1 MQWKGKEKEIECSP
15 ERGKIKKPRGGPF
28 LETSLGTPGKYPL
41 LPPPFSVSLIFTV
54 LSCFQELDE
63 SRRKTVKLPPPSATP
78 HCQFCDVTVDTQCVT
93 VLLENPVGCRAVE
106 EGRKE
111 EFARKLLQK

>member
-1 MQWKGKEKEIECSP
+1 MLQ
-15 ERGKIKKPRGGPF
+15 
-28 LETSLGTPGKYPL
+28 
-41 LPPPFSVSLIFTV
+41 SLIREGDFLAV

-63 SRRKTVKLPPPSATP
+63 SRCKTVKLPPPSAMP
-78 HCQFCDVTVDTQCVT
+78 HSKFCDVTVGTQCVT
-93 VLLENPVGCRAVE
+93 VLLENPVGCRVVE

>member
-1 MQWKGKEKEIECSP
+1 MESLFS
-15 ERGKIKKPRGGPF
+15 KKVWGPGEMF
-28 LETSLGTPGKYPL
+28 PA
-41 LPPPFSVSLIFTV
+41 LPPPLSVTLIFTV

-78 HCQFCDVTVDTQCVT
+78 HCQFCDVTVGTQCVT

-111 EFARKLLQK
+111 VFARKLLQK

>member
-1 MQWKGKEKEIECSP
+1 MNTCGLQDDIIMNKSCTDYIIVNKRVLTESACF
-15 ERGKIKKPRGGPF
+15 KI
-28 LETSLGTPGKYPL
+28 TNTPY
-41 LPPPFSVSLIFTV
+41 FSVSLIFTV

-78 HCQFCDVTVDTQCVT
+78 HCQFCDVSVGTQCVT
-93 VLLENPVGCRAVE
+93 VLLENPVGCRVVE